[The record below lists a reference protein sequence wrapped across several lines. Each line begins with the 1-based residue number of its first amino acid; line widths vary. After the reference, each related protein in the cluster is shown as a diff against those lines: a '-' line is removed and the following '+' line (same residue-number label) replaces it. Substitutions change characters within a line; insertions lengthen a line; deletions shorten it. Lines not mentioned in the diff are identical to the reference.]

1 MAVPLTCKSTVPL
14 CLLCASSLADSK
26 QRRNVSHGDGLV
38 KGVLKDLLRGFL
50 KENLTVDESSSSDEL
65 LTQYL
70 KFSDVVR
77 KYVRSLKKIH
87 VRVCCGHDCAT
98 AAI

>member
-1 MAVPLTCKSTVPL
+1 M
-14 CLLCASSLADSK
+14 
-26 QRRNVSHGDGLV
+26 

-77 KYVRSLKKIH
+77 KYVRSLKKYMFACVAVMIAQLLQFDWCH
-87 VRVCCGHDCAT
+87 LHSGSAKLQCIRILQTLFLLKGR
-98 AAI
+98 AARD